1 MTITIDSTWP
11 QWILEVKL
19 FPNFGFLLIFFRG
32 PVEMCWAQF
41 NGWSERRIVCKRF
54 ETKDRRIST
63 GNPIRPTS
71 GCVNFEAKET
81 QFWTSQ
87 KRQFS
92 SKALWSAMI
101 VWGGTCLDHDVLHWT
116 CHFGDGA
123 YLWTEH
129 YRPIPSPSRLASISS
144 FQQRSSGDVLSRGAE
159 VGKPAD
165 RSCPHSVAFP
175 IHLNGVKNIFAKM
188 I

>member
-101 VWGGTCLDHDVLHWT
+101 VWGGTCLSWSWCSPLNLPFWRWCLPMDWAFEQPPDTIPKPPRKHLVVSATQQWI
-116 CHFGDGA
+116 
-123 YLWTEH
+123 
-129 YRPIPSPSRLASISS
+129 RPIPRSRSGEACWSELSPFSGFSHSS
-144 FQQRSSGDVLSRGAE
+144 KW
-159 VGKPAD
+159 GKEHF
-165 RSCPHSVAFP
+165 R
-175 IHLNGVKNIFAKM
+175 
-188 I
+188 